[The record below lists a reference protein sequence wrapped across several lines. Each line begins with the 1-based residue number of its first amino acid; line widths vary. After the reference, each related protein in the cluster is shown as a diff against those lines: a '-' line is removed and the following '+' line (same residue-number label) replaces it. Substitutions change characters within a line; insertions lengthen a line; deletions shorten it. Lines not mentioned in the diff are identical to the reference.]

1 LYHGGQVYWWRKPE
15 KPPTCRQ
22 SLTNQRNHRPA
33 ASHWQTGETT
43 DLPPVIDKP
52 EKPPTCRQSL
62 TNRRNH
68 RPAASHWQT
77 LSHKV
82 ASSTTRHVCDMNW
95 LVIGT
100 DCTSSCNSN
109 CHMITTTTAPQLV
122 FKACSF
128 WPVHYVCKQLELK
141 YCSFWP
147 VLMFAFCL
155 YFMSMVEY

>member
-1 LYHGGQVYWWRKPE
+1 M
-15 KPPTCRQ
+15 CRQ
-22 SLTNQRNHRPA
+22 LVLMVRVVLLNATFNNISVVSWRSGLLVEETR
-33 ASHWQTGETT
+33 ETT

>member
-1 LYHGGQVYWWRKPE
+1 MFNLNCSKV
-15 KPPTCRQ
+15 CRQ
-22 SLTNQRNHRPA
+22 LVLMVRVVLLNATFNNISVVSWRSVLLA
-33 ASHWQTGETT
+33 EETGE
-43 DLPPVIDKP
+43 
-52 EKPPTCRQSL
+52 
-62 TNRRNH
+62 NH

-100 DCTSSCNSN
+100 DCTSSCKSN

-128 WPVHYVCKQLELK
+128 WPVHYVCRQLVLK

-155 YFMSMVEY
+155 YFMCMVEY